1 MTKDSA
7 SGGQVNG
14 PNVEPTNDLRQ
25 HRPPFSPPKS
35 PRNNVFTASCFRLL
49 RSSLNESLPSL
60 YIPEL
65 FSFRDR
71 EGTEI
76 AFFFPFFL
84 SLFFLFVSSCAISK
98 RERFNSCS
106 DYRCLENVIYRTISS
121 NHAPPFSLSDTRFFG
136 NVLNFSKLFGPT
148 VTSKSSSNLDC
159 PQHL

>member
-76 AFFFPFFL
+76 AFFSP
-84 SLFFLFVSSCAISK
+84 S
-98 RERFNSCS
+98 
-106 DYRCLENVIYRTISS
+106 
-121 NHAPPFSLSDTRFFG
+121 FSLSFSSLCRRVRSLNA
-136 NVLNFSKLFGPT
+136 NVLTAAPIVVAWKT
-148 VTSKSSSNLDC
+148 
-159 PQHL
+159 